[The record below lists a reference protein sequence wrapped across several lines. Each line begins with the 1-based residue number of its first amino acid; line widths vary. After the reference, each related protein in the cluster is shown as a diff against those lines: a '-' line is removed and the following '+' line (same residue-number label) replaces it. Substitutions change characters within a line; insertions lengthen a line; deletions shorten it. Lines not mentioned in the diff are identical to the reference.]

1 MINKIIMHG
10 LEDRANELRSEG
22 RSQSEIASILSEESG
37 VKISQ
42 MSVSRYFQA
51 KREEET
57 KRIKEAVNNTE
68 ELKQKAASQYLDVNK
83 ALLYFLKD
91 IKDAITECKQKD
103 VSPEKRSQL
112 YNAALRDLEI
122 LSKRLG
128 EISDQPTQVVINVM
142 QVSHK

>member
-1 MINKIIMHG
+1 MRNKIIMHG